1 VRYKSIILCR
11 YKTHLDD
18 QFVDIIR
25 AINTHKQSH

>member
-18 QFVDIIR
+18 QFVDTKYAR
-25 AINTHKQSH
+25 

>member
-18 QFVDIIR
+18 QFAD
-25 AINTHKQSH
+25 T